1 MGEALGDLKRTCYC
15 GDVGPERIGQEI
27 TLMGWVNRRRDLGG
41 LVFIDLRDRAGIVQ
55 VVFNPETSKEP
66 HTKASDLRNE
76 YVIAVKGRVAQRPKE
91 TENRELKTGTIE
103 IQAKELI
110 ILSESN
116 PVPFPI
122 DEEGEAGENLRLKYR
137 YLDLRRPKMQRN
149 IILRDRAAQA
159 VRNYFQQQGF
169 LEIETPFLT

>member
-41 LVFIDLRDRAGIVQ
+41 LIFIDLRDRAGIVQ
-55 VVFNPETSKEP
+55 VVFNPENSKDA
-66 HTKASDLRNE
+66 HTKASALRNE
-76 YVIAVKGRVAQRPKE
+76 YVIAIKGKLAERPKG

-103 IQAKELI
+103 IQAKELF
-110 ILSESN
+110 ILSESS

-122 DEEGEAGENLRLKYR
+122 DEEGEAAENLRL
-137 YLDLRRPKMQRN
+137 N
-149 IILRDRAAQA
+149 
-159 VRNYFQQQGF
+159 
-169 LEIETPFLT
+169 